1 MSQIKAKSK
10 KYIILEDTTNL
21 NFKNLITAM
30 KNDIFRLSIPNDKG
44 EPVYITGTEY
54 IKDGIKMYMTDGT
67 EFKLIK
73 G

>member
-1 MSQIKAKSK
+1 MSRIKAKQK
-10 KYIILEDTTNL
+10 KYTILEDTPHL

-30 KNDIFRLSIPNDKG
+30 KNDIFRLSITNDRG
-44 EPVYITGTEY
+44 EHVYIADTEY
-54 IKDGIKMYMTDGT
+54 IKNGIKMYMTDGT